1 MAREPLPTLPDAPRA
16 DVLVATVDAP
26 LRDQVAMR
34 LWADGCRVVEIDDES
49 GLFDALS
56 DANHKQPDLVVAD
69 VRFTGPGVWQMLWE
83 LRRTGTPIMFV
94 GGEREEESEADEVCR
109 EAERLLAH

>member
-1 MAREPLPTLPDAPRA
+1 MAREPLPTLPDVSRP
-16 DVLVATVDAP
+16 DVLVATGDAP

-49 GLFDALS
+49 ALFDALS
-56 DANHKQPDLVVAD
+56 DTKDKQPALVVAD

-83 LRRTGTPIMFV
+83 LRRTGTPIVFV
-94 GGEREEESEADEVCR
+94 GGEREQSEADEVCR
-109 EAERLLAH
+109 EAERLLPH